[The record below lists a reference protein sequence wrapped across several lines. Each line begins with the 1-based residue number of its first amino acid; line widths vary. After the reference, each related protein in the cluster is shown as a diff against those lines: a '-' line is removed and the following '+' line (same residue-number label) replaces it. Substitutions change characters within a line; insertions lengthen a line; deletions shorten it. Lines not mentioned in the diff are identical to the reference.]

1 MKTGFIGLGRMGQ
14 GMAMRLHEAGHDL
27 AVYDVFPE
35 QAAGLKEAGASVA
48 GSIAEAVEGREA
60 IITMLPSDAI
70 LDSLVHSEGGLLESM
85 SGGMVH
91 VMMGT
96 HGIDVVR
103 RLTQS
108 HSEVGQVFVA
118 AHVLGRPDLAATGQ
132 LSIVPAGPAEVVEK
146 LQPLFD
152 VLGKRT
158 FVAGTE
164 PQAATAVKI
173 ANNFVL
179 GSAIEVM
186 GEAITLARKLGVEPA
201 LMHQV
206 LTEGLFSAPAY
217 EVYGQMIVDQAWDS
231 IGATAVIGLKDANLA
246 LQAAEAAEMPLPTA
260 NIWRDRLLGAIAR
273 GEGDLDW
280 AVMAREQA
288 RASGLDD

>member
-1 MKTGFIGLGRMGQ
+1 MKVGFIGLGRMGR
-14 GMAMRLHEAGHDL
+14 GMAMRLQEAGFDMS
-27 AVYDVFPE
+27 VYDVFPE
-35 QAAGLKEAGASVA
+35 AAASLGEAGATVA
-48 GSIAEAVEGREA
+48 SSIQELVEGREA

-70 LDSLVHSEGGLLESM
+70 LDDLVHSPDGLLAAM
-85 SGGMVH
+85 SEGMSH

-96 HGIDVVR
+96 HGVEVVQK
-103 RLTQS
+103 LTRS
-108 HSEVGQVFVA
+108 HTEAGQVFVA
-118 AHVLGRPDLAATGQ
+118 AHVLGRPDLAASGQ
-132 LSIVPAGPAEVVEK
+132 LSIVPAGPTAVVES
-146 LQPLFD
+146 LQPVFD

-164 PQAATAVKI
+164 PQAATAVKV

-186 GEAITLARKLGVEPA
+186 GEAIALARKLGVEA
-201 LMHQV
+201 SLMHEV

-217 EVYGQMIVDQAWDS
+217 KVYGQMIVDQAWDS

-246 LQAAEAAEMPLPTA
+246 LQAAEVAEMPLPSA
-260 NIWRDRLLGAIAR
+260 NVWRDRLLGAIAR